1 MQKTRRWPNSPLKVS
16 VWGIIMDFNWP
27 CLERA
32 ELVDQIG
39 REIEVLER
47 PENLKVVNPE
57 KLREAQLKISELF
70 VVSFA
75 LVESILEIRYLKCLT
90 NLILA

>member
-1 MQKTRRWPNSPLKVS
+1 
-16 VWGIIMDFNWP
+16 MDFNWP

-47 PENLKVVNPE
+47 SENLKVVNPE

-90 NLILA
+90 NLILAWRVLSCLHYAFSNLL